1 MAIQQTVTYT
11 KSDGTFT
18 ELEDARL
25 NILDAVSDAS
35 QMTALSDANI
45 AGHFTVALNFDAD
58 TQVLTFVRTWD
69 EDQYTSYTTAT
80 SSAATANKASI
91 ESAGWTVSESVTT
104 V

>member
-25 NILDAVSDAS
+25 NILDAVSDTS
-35 QMTALSDANI
+35 QTTALSDANM
-45 AGHFTVALNFDAD
+45 AGHFTVTLNFDAD
-58 TQVLTFVRTWD
+58 TQVLTFIRTWD

-91 ESAGWTVSESVTT
+91 ESAGWTVTEATAT

>member
-18 ELEDARL
+18 TLEDARL
-25 NILDAVSDAS
+25 NVLAAISDTS

-45 AGHFTVALNFDAD
+45 AGDFTVSLNFDAD

-69 EDQYTSYTTAT
+69 EDQYNAYASAQ

>member
-1 MAIQQTVTYT
+1 MAIQQTITYT

-18 ELEDARL
+18 DVEEARL
-25 NILDAVSDAS
+25 DILSAVTNTSQTLRLNDAKV
-35 QMTALSDANI
+35 

-69 EDQYTSYTTAT
+69 EDQYNTYTTLTA
-80 SSAATANKASI
+80 SAATSNKASI
-91 ESAGWTVSESVTT
+91 ESAGWTVSESITT